1 MLRDPS
7 FGVLERSTPDP
18 ERQKKFKPNLKEA
31 QKAVENV

>member
-1 MLRDPS
+1 MCRDPS

-18 ERQKKFKPNLKEA
+18 EHQKKFEPSLKEA